1 MRVGQKGSSFWGCQV
16 LFILALFLLQ
26 SRPPFSHP
34 APPADLPDW
43 WEVRVRLQA
52 EGDYRLDAGGPSAVG
67 HLAFAVQ
74 WTGWLE
80 KDDQD
85 YLLYRLD
92 CRLCDWEARE
102 TFFLPEA
109 TKVLTTNDFPDK
121 PGFNLKYFIRVG
133 DTLRL
138 DFLIDGLA
146 VPLADGEGVFTL
158 LLPSSQQNDQKCA
171 DIHYNDGIIKGSNRV
186 EVPEAEIYSGP
197 VDRAYSWTWKNQQWL
212 LRQQQAVFTSQ
223 SHRVQMS
230 LTITP
235 HKGPPR

>member
-1 MRVGQKGSSFWGCQV
+1 MMAGQKGSSFWGCQ
-16 LFILALFLLQ
+16 ILSIVALFLLQ
-26 SRPPFSHP
+26 SRPPSPHP
-34 APPADLPDW
+34 ASPADRPDW
-43 WEVRVRLQA
+43 WEVRVYLQA
-52 EGDYRLDAGGPSAVG
+52 EGDYKLDAGGPSAVG
-67 HLAFAVQ
+67 HLAFAVL

-146 VPLADGEGVFTL
+146 VPLAHGKEVFTL
-158 LLPSSQQNDQKCA
+158 LLPSSQQNNQKSA
-171 DIHYNDGIIKGSNRV
+171 DIDYNDGIIKGSNRV
-186 EVPEAEIYSGP
+186 EVPEEEIYSGP
-197 VDRAYSWTWKNQQWL
+197 VDKAYAWAWENQQWL
-212 LRQQQAVFTSQ
+212 LRQQRAVFTSQ
-223 SHRVQMS
+223 SHKVQVS
-230 LTITP
+230 LKITP
-235 HKGPPR
+235 HKARPR